1 MKSLAIAI
9 AAAAF
14 LTGGTGLVYAQQ
26 STNAGQQTDKAAQ
39 HVGNAAKQTSDAMKI
54 NENQPVATTTANA
67 SAPAKGS
74 NSFTMGEA
82 KSRLEKN
89 GFSNVGN
96 LSKDDD
102 GIWHGQAQKG
112 GNTTMVWLDYK
123 GNTGESR

>member
-9 AAAAF
+9 TAATI
-14 LTGGTGLVYAQQ
+14 LTGGAGLVHAQQ
-26 STNAGQQTDKAAQ
+26 STTASQQTDKAAQ

-102 GIWHGQAQKG
+102 GIWHGQSLRGWHRYHRLAGLQ
-112 GNTTMVWLDYK
+112 
-123 GNTGESR
+123 R